1 MTHQSDVSGRTLR
14 AIVCFLLLAAGC
26 GYHPLGTGSLPA
38 EIQSVSLAPLTNH
51 TFRPGLQGLV
61 GAAILRRLQQDG
73 RVHVVSQE
81 TAEAVLTGD
90 LTAYENIP
98 IAFDPQDVGRR
109 FLVRLVFAMQLKERG
124 GEKVLLKEEVTGE
137 AFYTTGSDVVSTRSA
152 EEVAAQR
159 AAQDLAT
166 RLVTRLAEGL

>member
-1 MTHQSDVSGRTLR
+1 VTGRTLR
-14 AIVCFLLLAAGC
+14 GIICLLLLAAGC
-26 GYHPLGTGSLPA
+26 GYHPLGTGSVPT
-38 EIQSVSLAPLTNH
+38 EIQRLYLAPVTNK

-61 GAAILRRLQQDG
+61 GAAILRRLQRDG
-73 RVHVVSQE
+73 RVQLVSQA

-90 LTAYENIP
+90 LTAYENLP
-98 IAFDPQDVGRR
+98 IAVNPQDVGRR
-109 FLVRLVFAMQLKERG
+109 FLVRLVFAMQLKERD

-152 EEVAAQR
+152 EEVAAAR

-166 RLVTRLAEGL
+166 RIVTRIVEGL